1 MRLFRD
7 LLVLLVGLPLTAAI
21 CYHPDGTSAE
31 SRYAPCNSGKVSMCC
46 ATNEDIDV
54 KNICRPDGL
63 CAEGT
68 TNFIWRES
76 CSDPT
81 WKDPNCLQL
90 CTSGIGEKHFMK
102 KIERP
107 KLIISVAINNV
118 GEQVNLTTD
127 DINIT
132 LCPDGSYCCGFN
144 NTACCS
150 QFSGY
155 WIKDGKVYQYG
166 QNPYTA
172 SSSTGSFISSF
183 TNSTTTPSPSP
194 TSKSNGSSGNAVNV
208 GLDVGLGAGLPI
220 IIIGSIIAV
229 VLYRKWRWRRNQAS
243 EAQAYYSTSN
253 EIYQRKVLPESHHV
267 VELPAQRHTILEA
280 PSTRVE

>member
-7 LLVLLVGLPLTAAI
+7 LFVLLVELPLTAAV
-21 CYHPDGTSAE
+21 CYHPDGTSAA
-31 SRYAPCNSGKVSMCC
+31 SQYVPCNSGKVSMCC
-46 ATNEDIDV
+46 ATNEDTDN
-54 KNICRPDGL
+54 KNTCRPDGL
-63 CAEGT
+63 CAEAT
-68 TNFIWRES
+68 TNYIWRES

-107 KLIISVAINNV
+107 KLIISVAVNYDGKQINS
-118 GEQVNLTTD
+118 TTD
-127 DINIT
+127 DVNIT

-144 NTACCS
+144 STACCS
-150 QFSGY
+150 QYSGY
-155 WIKDGKVYQYG
+155 WIKDGKVYQHD

-172 SSSTGSFISSF
+172 SSSTGSFTS
-183 TNSTTTPSPSP
+183 STTTPSLSP
-194 TSKSNGSSGNAVNV
+194 TSKSNGSGGNATNV

-229 VLYRKWRWRRNQAS
+229 VLHRKWRSKRTQAS
-243 EAQAYYSTSN
+243 EAQAYYSNSN
-253 EIYQRKVLPESHHV
+253 EVYQKKVLPESRHV
-267 VELPAQRHTILEA
+267 VELPAERPTMVEA
-280 PSTRVE
+280 PSTLVE